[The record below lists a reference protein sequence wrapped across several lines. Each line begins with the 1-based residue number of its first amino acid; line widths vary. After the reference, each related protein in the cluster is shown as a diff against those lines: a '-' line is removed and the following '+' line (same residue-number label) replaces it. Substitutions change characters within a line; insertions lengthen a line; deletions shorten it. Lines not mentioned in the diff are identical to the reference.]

1 MIKHYNIW
9 IAGKVQGVW
18 FRASARNK
26 AKELG
31 ICGWV
36 RNLPDGRVYA
46 EAEGE
51 EDALQEFIA
60 WCHRGPELAKVSNV
74 IVEEGLVKGFYD
86 FEIRR

>member
-1 MIKHYNIW
+1 MVKHYDIW
-9 IAGKVQGVW
+9 IEGRVQGVW

-31 ICGWV
+31 VRGWV

-51 EDALQEFIA
+51 EEALQQFVD
-60 WCHRGPELAKVSNV
+60 WCHRGPELAEVTGV
-74 IVEEGLVKGFYD
+74 VVREGPVQGFED